1 MTMLTTARTGM
12 ARTATTIEAIMR
24 AQAWLANAEEGRPI

>member
-1 MTMLTTARTGM
+1 M

-24 AQAWLANAEEGRPI
+24 AQAWLANAEEGRLSSLSGGLRGS